1 MTNAAVPPLAQWKRW
16 LPGRPVLIGWAVLAV
31 VLVWTYWS
39 TIGYLLHTWWTLP
52 DYGHGFFVPL
62 FAAVLLWLRQDMVD
76 PWPKGGTWW
85 AMPLFAVWA
94 LARWANLYFN
104 YDRDSDSL
112 FPLLVGIALFLGG
125 WRALR
130 WAWPS
135 ILFLGF
141 MVPLPSF
148 LQAMLSRPLQHIATR
163 ASVYS
168 LQTLGISAII
178 RGDQGNVIQLPD
190 PCPPLEVERA
200 CSGLSMLTLFFAVC
214 VGAAFVIRARW
225 WEKAIILVSAVP
237 IAVFANVVRISLH
250 GVLDMLISPAVGE
263 FVHDYAGWFMMPL
276 AMLII
281 WGEMTLISKLLFEIP
296 SEGPLALNRSPASL
310 PGDDTAATRR
320 GAAVAQDRRRRPGR
334 R

>member
-1 MTNAAVPPLAQWKRW
+1 MTIAAVPPIEQWKRW

-31 VLVWTYWS
+31 VLAWTYWS
-39 TIGYLLHTWWTLP
+39 TIGYLLRIWWTLP
-52 DYGHGFFVPL
+52 DYGHGFFVPV
-62 FAAVLLWLRQDMVD
+62 FAAFLLWLRQEMVD
-76 PWPKGGTWW
+76 SWPKRGTWW
-85 AMPLFAVWA
+85 AMPFFALWA
-94 LARWANLYFN
+94 LIRWANLYFN
-104 YDRDSDSL
+104 YDRDADSL
-112 FPLLVGIALFLGG
+112 FPLLAGIALFLGG

-148 LQAMLSRPLQHIATR
+148 VQAMLSRPLQHIATR

-168 LQTLGISAII
+168 LQTLGISALV

-214 VGAAFVIRARW
+214 VGAAFVMRVRW

-237 IAVFANVVRISLH
+237 IAVFSNVVRITLH
-250 GVLDMLISPAVGE
+250 GALDMLFSPAVESSCTITPVG
-263 FVHDYAGWFMMPL
+263 
-276 AMLII
+276 
-281 WGEMTLISKLLFEIP
+281 S
-296 SEGPLALNRSPASL
+296 
-310 PGDDTAATRR
+310 
-320 GAAVAQDRRRRPGR
+320 
-334 R
+334 